1 MKTRVRLKRGEV
13 TKGSG
18 RKKKEQKI
26 KREKGQRDR

>member
-1 MKTRVRLKRGEV
+1 MKTRVRLKRGKV

-18 RKKKEQKI
+18 RKKEQKI